1 MSSSNAESRKSDSS
15 LNKTASVE
23 PVEVGPV
30 SYNGEEY
37 VQSSGVTRMEAIHRS
52 ASGQSGRFTLWAV
65 SVSVVVCAWAYSLD
79 QSTTSNYDAL
89 ATSSFSEHSS
99 GLASLNIATGIIS
112 SVCQPF
118 IAKISDIFSRPYTYI
133 LVLAFYVVGYII
145 IATSSTISAY
155 VVGAVFVSVGSSGL
169 SLLNNIVVADLTTL
183 EWRGFV
189 NSLLS
194 APFIINTWYA
204 GKIVNALS
212 TGEKWR
218 WGYGM
223 FAIIMPVDLCPAI
236 FTLIYLDRKAHREGI
251 INLSSSGAVRR
262 LALAEGRYKEQ
273 ARWTVRTK
281 QILSEIDAFGLI
293 LLGFGWSLL
302 LLPFSLKTYA
312 EGGWHNPSLQAM
324 MVVGGVLLI
333 VYVFYEIY
341 VASVPSTPKRILKNK
356 TFIMA
361 VIIDFVYLM
370 AGEFRDLY
378 FSSYIYIVKDWSV
391 TNWTYY
397 NNTLTISLCVFGIF
411 AGLFQRWTHRYK
423 TSQIVGLCVKIIGIG
438 ILLNGTRATDN
449 TAALIL
455 AQIIVGAGGAFSVVG
470 SRVASQASVPHQ
482 DVALIISLLSLWSNI
497 GGSIGAAIAAVI
509 WSAKMPMYLREYL
522 PANTT
527 DTQIETFFGNIKTI
541 RAYSFDSPTRQ
552 GAIMA
557 YQKTLWYL
565 IVPALGTSFIP
576 LIAACFQTDYFLGR
590 QQNAV
595 MNIGPDGSHLDDSEE
610 EETIIVKPTTLKGK
624 FLKFWAGK

>member
-1 MSSSNAESRKSDSS
+1 
-15 LNKTASVE
+15 
-23 PVEVGPV
+23 
-30 SYNGEEY
+30 
-37 VQSSGVTRMEAIHRS
+37 
-52 ASGQSGRFTLWAV
+52 
-65 SVSVVVCAWAYSLD
+65 
-79 QSTTSNYDAL
+79 
-89 ATSSFSEHSS
+89 
-99 GLASLNIATGIIS
+99 
-112 SVCQPF
+112 
-118 IAKISDIFSRPYTYI
+118 
-133 LVLAFYVVGYII
+133 
-145 IATSSTISAY
+145 
-155 VVGAVFVSVGSSGL
+155 
-169 SLLNNIVVADLTTL
+169 
-183 EWRGFV
+183 
-189 NSLLS
+189 
-194 APFIINTWYA
+194 
-204 GKIVNALS
+204 
-212 TGEKWR
+212 
-218 WGYGM
+218 
-223 FAIIMPVDLCPAI
+223 
-236 FTLIYLDRKAHREGI
+236 
-251 INLSSSGAVRR
+251 
-262 LALAEGRYKEQ
+262 
-273 ARWTVRTK
+273 
-281 QILSEIDAFGLI
+281 
-293 LLGFGWSLL
+293 
-302 LLPFSLKTYA
+302 
-312 EGGWHNPSLQAM
+312 
-324 MVVGGVLLI
+324 
-333 VYVFYEIY
+333 
-341 VASVPSTPKRILKNK
+341 
-356 TFIMA
+356 
-361 VIIDFVYLM
+361 M

-423 TSQIVGLCVKIIGIG
+423 TSQIVGLCVKIIGVG

-610 EETIIVKPTTLKGK
+610 ETITVKPTTLKGK